1 MTHNRIFCSKRTS
14 SGRNGNRIGK
24 AVLYLMVL
32 QLFVVSG
39 CSTSLLERG
48 PRWLSETPAGGQ
60 GMLYVVGGPA
70 VSLEEAKALTYKE
83 ISQFVSTSVQAV
95 MSSYTAIS
103 ADDLSLAVKEQFSR
117 SIETGT
123 DTVLVGIEF
132 AERWQDPKTG
142 SWFVLASITD
152 ASLKEGIEKTAEM
165 LAEKK
170 KAMAAAAADIEKI
183 LLPLHDSSS
192 QLTIR
197 EMLSLLSKAQQVLDS
212 SGFGEDLMAKPEGA
226 QTLIQPYLE
235 NKYREVFGSLNVE
248 LRLEDEVLYQ
258 GTSVGFSLQV
268 SARDGRS
275 PGDLPWVLKA
285 ERYQLKPIITHE
297 GAGSGALSVNLLD
310 ITANTITVTLDNEA
324 LGLAL
329 PDEFD
334 RSTIPRIEQPIAVR
348 AGKLN
353 FVFIHDDEADLK
365 LAENELRDL
374 YRRHLPFT
382 FTETGE
388 APYTLILGLQREPG
402 TENTYGI
409 VFTHL
414 SVTCS
419 LFRGDRQLFF
429 FTSPM
434 VKGSGL
440 DERQSL
446 RKALEGVIAVL
457 DETPELFEQIAE
469 LYN

>member
-1 MTHNRIFCSKRTS
+1 MTHNRIFCSKRPP
-14 SGRNGNRIGK
+14 SGRTGNRIGK

-32 QLFVVSG
+32 QLFVLSG

-48 PRWLSETPAGGQ
+48 PKWLSETPVGVQ
-60 GMLYVVGGPA
+60 GTLYVVGGPA
-70 VSLEEAKALTYKE
+70 AGLDEAKALTYKE

-95 MSSYTAIS
+95 TSSYTAIS

-117 SIETGT
+117 AIATGT
-123 DTVLVGIEF
+123 DTLLVGIEF

-142 SWFVLASITD
+142 SWFVLASVTD
-152 ASLKEGIEKTAEM
+152 TSLKKGIEKTAEM
-165 LAEKK
+165 LVEKK
-170 KAMAAAAADIEKI
+170 KAMAAAAADIENI
-183 LLPLHDSSS
+183 LRPLQDSSS
-192 QLTIR
+192 QLTIK
-197 EMLSLLSKAQQVLDS
+197 EILSLLSKAQQVLDS
-212 SGFGEDLMAKPEGA
+212 SGFSEDLIAKPEGA
-226 QTLIQPYLE
+226 QTLIQSYLE
-235 NKYREVFGSLNVE
+235 NKYTEVFGSLNVGF
-248 LRLEDEVLYQ
+248 RLEDEVLYR

-268 SARDGRS
+268 TARDGRS

-285 ERYQLKPIITHE
+285 DRYQLKPIITHE
-297 GAGSGALSVNLLD
+297 GTGYGDLSVNLLD
-310 ITANTITVTLDNEA
+310 ITTSTITVTLDSEA
-324 LGLAL
+324 LGLVL
-329 PDEFD
+329 PEGLDI
-334 RSTIPRIEQPIAVR
+334 STIPHIDQPVAVR

-353 FVFIHDDEADLK
+353 FVFTHEDAADLK

-374 YRRHLPFT
+374 FRRHLPFT
-382 FTETGE
+382 FTESGE
-388 APYTLILGLQREPG
+388 ASYTLTLGLQREPG

-419 LFRGDRQLFF
+419 LFRGDDQLFF

-446 RKALEGVIAVL
+446 RKALEEVLAVL
-457 DETPELFEQIAE
+457 DETPELYEQIAE